1 MKLAKNIYNADGVNW
16 SPVAK
21 RKIKKFEENGWGNL
35 PICMAKTPLSIS
47 HNPKLKAL
55 PKDYTFEISDIRASV
70 GAGFIYP
77 IAGSIMTMPGL
88 PGAPREL
95 DIDKDG
101 NILGDLTA

>member
-1 MKLAKNIYNADGVNW
+1 MTQLD
-16 SPVAK
+16 
-21 RKIKKFEENGWGNL
+21 RT
-35 PICMAKTPLSIS
+35 KTI
-47 HNPKLKAL
+47 
-55 PKDYTFEISDIRASV
+55 TFIIL
-70 GAGFIYP
+70 AGFIYP